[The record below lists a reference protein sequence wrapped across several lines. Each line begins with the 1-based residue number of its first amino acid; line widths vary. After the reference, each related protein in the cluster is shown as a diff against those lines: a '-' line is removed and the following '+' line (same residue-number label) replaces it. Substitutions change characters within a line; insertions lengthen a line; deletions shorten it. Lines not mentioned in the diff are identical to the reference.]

1 MPHRHE
7 VPIASPDTRE
17 SLAESSAAESGRIP
31 QSRILIVDDSPSVR
45 IALRKFLEQ
54 NSRWQVCG
62 EAEDGQEAVD
72 RVRQLKPDLV
82 VMDFLMPVQDGLH
95 ASEQIKGLFPEMPIL
110 LCTMFASSQ
119 LSQKARSA
127 GVKGILPKTNIARIG
142 EAIGALLQGKSF
154 YPSVAD

>member
-1 MPHRHE
+1 MPHR
-7 VPIASPDTRE
+7 RE
-17 SLAESSAAESGRIP
+17 FTVTNVSTPEPLPEDAQANVGRVE
-31 QSRILIVDDSPSVR
+31 QTRILIVDDSPSVR

-54 NSRWQVCG
+54 NSCWQVCG

-95 ASEQIKGLFPEMPIL
+95 ASEQIRAIFPEMPIL

-127 GVKGILPKTNIARIG
+127 GVQGILPKTSIARIG
-142 EAIGALLQGKSF
+142 EAIGALLHGECF
-154 YPSVAD
+154 YPALGD

>member
-1 MPHRHE
+1 MPYRQE
-7 VPIASPDTRE
+7 VSDGNLSTRE
-17 SLAESSAAESGRIP
+17 PRPENSLPKSGQAA
-31 QSRILIVDDSPSVR
+31 QTRILIVDDSPSVR

-54 NSRWQVCG
+54 NSCWQVCG

-72 RVRQLKPDLV
+72 RARQLRPDLV

-95 ASEQIKGLFPEMPIL
+95 ASEQIKAFFPEMPIL

-127 GVKGILPKTNIARIG
+127 GVRGILPKTNIARIG
-142 EAIGALLQGKSF
+142 EAIGALLHGECF
-154 YPSVAD
+154 YPTLAD

>member
-1 MPHRHE
+1 MPHRRE
-7 VPIASPDTRE
+7 VSAGNLSTRE
-17 SLAESSAAESGRIP
+17 SRPENHLSRTDQVAP
-31 QSRILIVDDSPSVR
+31 TRILIVDDSPSVR

-54 NSRWQVCG
+54 NSCWQVCG

-72 RVRQLKPDLV
+72 RARQLKPDLV

-95 ASEQIKGLFPEMPIL
+95 ASEQITTFFPEMPIL

-127 GVKGILPKTNIARIG
+127 GVRGILPKTNIARIG
-142 EAIGALLQGKSF
+142 EAIGALLHGEYF
-154 YPSVAD
+154 YPTLAD

>member
-1 MPHRHE
+1 MPHRYGPS
-7 VPIASPDTRE
+7 VGNLSTRE
-17 SLAESSAAESGRIP
+17 SVEESSTLKSGRVP
-31 QSRILIVDDSPSVR
+31 QTRILIVDDSPSVR

-54 NSRWQVCG
+54 NSSWQVCG

-72 RVRQLKPDLV
+72 RVRQLEPDLV

-95 ASEQIKGLFPEMPIL
+95 ASEQIKALYPEMPIL

-142 EAIGALLQGKSF
+142 EAIGALLHGECF
-154 YPSVAD
+154 YPTLAD